1 MSDDQQRDVAPP
13 QRGPHKPK
21 QQKPRVYRVVSV
33 TRFGRTSHIDY
44 HDAETAFMTY
54 ENKRNL
60 INFMFVALFRDGH
73 LLLNDIKEYV
83 ETEEEA

>member
-1 MSDDQQRDVAPP
+1 MSEDQQQPFLAPP
-13 QRGPHKPK
+13 QRGPKKP

-60 INFMFVALFRDGH
+60 INFMFVAIFRDGH
-73 LLLNDIKEYV
+73 LLLNDTKEYV
-83 ETEEEA
+83 ESEEEA